1 MLLYNYLKFRNNK
14 GSLLIILLFFSSL
27 FARIPVILILGD
39 VTLDNE
45 WGILLYN
52 LINHNTLSLL
62 KFDEFLLPNL
72 WLPPLYAY
80 YLYLLSFLNFE
91 NQNFVLLVLFSQ
103 AILASIS
110 VVIFYKLNK
119 FFFSQKICAYSSLLF
134 SFFPLYLYSNAQ
146 ISSISLTIFLAIF
159 FYYFFF
165 KIKKDKKYIDILIYA
180 FIGGLLILVRRE
192 FIAII
197 ILSSFYLFLFCK
209 VSFKKFLLIFLITL
223 VTISPYLMRNYIIFE
238 KIIIH
243 SGFGYNLWKGNN
255 PNSKVE
261 GSEFK
266 NVIFQNLIEEIPK
279 DKFYRINEDKIYIK
293 ESIKNIK
300 EDPKKYFFLYVKKAL
315 SYFFIDIEST
325 RPNYY
330 NPFHYIPNLLLAIT
344 SLIGIFLSDKKSSS
358 FNYLILILSFYLFV
372 FPIFAIQPRYKIYI
386 IPFQIIFTNIFIN
399 YLIKKRRQRVT

>member
-39 VTLDNE
+39 VTLENE
-45 WGILLYN
+45 WGVMFYN
-52 LINHNTLSLL
+52 LVNHNTLSQQS
-62 KFDEFLLPNL
+62 FGEFLLPNL
-72 WLPPLYAY
+72 ALPPLYAY

-165 KIKKDKKYIDILIYA
+165 KIKKDKKYIDVLIYA

-209 VSFKKFLLIFLITL
+209 ISFKKILLIFLITL
-223 VTISPYLMRNYIIFE
+223 ITISPYLMRNYIIFE

-243 SGFGYNLWKGNN
+243 SGFGFNLWKGNN
-255 PNSKVE
+255 PHSKVE
-261 GSEFK
+261 GSDF
-266 NVIFQNLIEEIPK
+266 NHDISQNLIEEIPK

-372 FPIFAIQPRYKIYI
+372 FPIFAILPRYKIYI

>member
-39 VTLDNE
+39 VTLENE
-45 WGILLYN
+45 WGVMLYN
-52 LINHNTLSLL
+52 LVNHNTLSQQS
-62 KFDEFLLPNL
+62 FGEFLLPNL
-72 WLPPLYAY
+72 GLPPLYAY

-119 FFFSQKICAYSSLLF
+119 FFFTQKICAYSSLLF
-134 SFFPLYLYSNAQ
+134 SFFPLYLYCNAQ

-165 KIKKDKKYIDILIYA
+165 KIKKNKKYIDVLIYA

-209 VSFKKFLLIFLITL
+209 ISFKKILLIFLITL
-223 VTISPYLMRNYIIFE
+223 VTISPYMIRNYMIFE
-238 KIIIH
+238 KVRK
-243 SGFGYNLWKGNN
+243 S
-255 PNSKVE
+255 
-261 GSEFK
+261 
-266 NVIFQNLIEEIPK
+266 
-279 DKFYRINEDKIYIK
+279 
-293 ESIKNIK
+293 
-300 EDPKKYFFLYVKKAL
+300 FFH
-315 SYFFIDIEST
+315 I
-325 RPNYY
+325 
-330 NPFHYIPNLLLAIT
+330 
-344 SLIGIFLSDKKSSS
+344 
-358 FNYLILILSFYLFV
+358 
-372 FPIFAIQPRYKIYI
+372 
-386 IPFQIIFTNIFIN
+386 
-399 YLIKKRRQRVT
+399 

>member
-1 MLLYNYLKFRNNK
+1 MLLYNYLKFRSNK

-39 VTLDNE
+39 VSLENE
-45 WGILLYN
+45 WVVMLKN
-52 LINHNTLSLL
+52 LVNHNTLSQQS
-62 KFDEFLLPNL
+62 FGEFLLPNL
-72 WLPPLYAY
+72 GLPPLYAY

-165 KIKKDKKYIDILIYA
+165 KIKKDKKYIDVLIYA

-209 VSFKKFLLIFLITL
+209 ISFKKILLIFLITL
-223 VTISPYLMRNYIIFE
+223 ITISPYLMRNYIIFD

-255 PNSKVE
+255 SNSKVE

-266 NVIFQNLIEEIPK
+266 NVIIQNLIEEIPK
-279 DKFYRINEDKIYIK
+279 DKFYRINEDEIYIK

-344 SLIGIFLSDKKSSS
+344 SLIGILLSDKKSSS
-358 FNYLILILSFYLFV
+358 YNYLILILSFYLFV